1 MALTSVDREQRVEPL
16 KKLVGLLPKLNFNTL
31 KFIIDFCR
39 TVVAQEEHNKMNHYN
54 IAVTVGPNIF
64 RPKVIKPA
72 DLINAGTFYDI
83 MIRFMTDFDEIFGS
97 YEEKSD
103 FGGGS

>member
-1 MALTSVDREQRVEPL
+1 M
-16 KKLVGLLPKLNFNTL
+16 NF
-31 KFIIDFCR
+31 
-39 TVVAQEEHNKMNHYN
+39 YN

-83 MIRFMTDFDEIFGS
+83 MIRFMNDFDQIFGNADEKTNAVNLTFGMIS
-97 YEEKSD
+97 PEQDEEEEKKEEPNISE
-103 FGGGS
+103 GSGSNSNDMMAQCMKVMDIE